1 MARKDSLQGNQNAVK
16 HGIDGAIKRLSEG
29 KPFIGL
35 AAEEEKAVITDIELM
50 GIPSLKKS
58 NAIRLQTI
66 QNLIWNA
73 LEKALQDGDLAAA
86 ERYMRLQGWLS
97 SKVRDGWK
105 DVLEDMKQDDHKDAV
120 ELIAKYRKG
129 EADATDNS

>member
-1 MARKDSLQGNQNAVK
+1 MATRESMKGNQNAVK
-16 HGIDGAIKRLSEG
+16 HGIDGAIKRASEG

-35 AAEEEKAVITDIELM
+35 AAEEEKAVIADIDQM
-50 GIPSLKKS
+50 GIAGLKKS

-73 LEKALQDGDLAAA
+73 LVKALQDNDLATA

-105 DVLEDMKQDDHKDAV
+105 DVLEDLKQDDHKDAV
-120 ELIAKYRKG
+120 DVINTYRKG
-129 EADATDNS
+129 VTNDNDS

>member
-1 MARKDSLQGNQNAVK
+1 MTRKDSLQGNQNAVK
-16 HGIDGAIKRLSEG
+16 HGIDGAIKRVSEG

-35 AAEEEKAVITDIELM
+35 AAEEEKAVIADIERM
-50 GIPSLKKS
+50 GIAGLMKS
-58 NAIRLQTI
+58 NAVRMQTI

-73 LEKALQDGDLAAA
+73 LEKALQDGDLAMA
-86 ERYMRLQGWLS
+86 ERFMRLQGWLS

-120 ELIAKYRKG
+120 DVIHTYRKG